1 MNKYIII
8 VDNNIQNIKSII
20 NSIMNRIENQN
31 IKSFVATDKLE
42 IQEIEQSNDIS
53 LILINK
59 KLNFIYNSENN
70 SSILYYRR

>member
-59 KLNFIYNSENN
+59 KLNFI
-70 SSILYYRR
+70 